1 MSKRIN
7 PIETWRGSRSTAE
20 AASRLHMP
28 EKSYLVLENTPRK
41 SRIKSNKIIRIS
53 LTTGIPLDTLVDY
66 LTSTNT
72 LTKEATHVRTRQK
85 VSVR

>member
-7 PIETWRGSRSTAE
+7 PIETWRGSHSTAE

-53 LTTGIPLDTLVDY
+53 LTTGIPLESLIDY
-66 LTSTNT
+66 LTETHT
-72 LTKEATHVRTRQK
+72 MTKE
-85 VSVR
+85 SVTC

>member
-7 PIETWRGSRSTAE
+7 PLEEWRGSRSTAE

-41 SRIKSNKIIRIS
+41 SRIKSNKIIMIS
-53 LTTGIPLDTLVDY
+53 LTTGIPLESLIDY
-66 LTSTNT
+66 LTETNRI
-72 LTKEATHVRTRQK
+72 EEMA
-85 VSVR
+85 